1 MTLKFGN
8 DIILYALI
16 LLYTGIMNMNCE
28 KLLEIMHTTEKL
40 KDTMRHCFTSSG
52 RRESVA
58 EHSWRLA
65 LLAYFVTDEFEGI
78 DTEKLLK
85 MCIIHDLGEIFTGDV
100 PVFNKTKSNEETEEN
115 LLFEWVGT
123 LDEPFREEMLRL
135 YKEMDELKTTEARVY
150 KALDGI
156 EALIQHNE
164 SDINTWL
171 ELEYNLQLTYAD
183 DKVAF
188 SDYLKELREVVRQE
202 SIRKIEKERASET
215 EDSDKLN

>member
-1 MTLKFGN
+1 MVMKS
-8 DIILYALI
+8 
-16 LLYTGIMNMNCE
+16 E
-28 KLLEIMHTTEKL
+28 KLLEVMHTAEKL
-40 KDTMRHCFTSSG
+40 KDTMRHCYTSAG
-52 RRESVA
+52 RRESVG

-65 LLAYFVTDEFEGI
+65 LLAYFVTDEFKGI

-100 PVFNKTKSNEETEEN
+100 PVFNKTKSNEKTEEN
-115 LLFEWVGT
+115 LLFKWVRM
-123 LDEPFREEMLRL
+123 LDEPFKTEMLCL
-135 YKEMDELKTTEARVY
+135 YKEMEELKTTEARVY

-164 SDINTWL
+164 SDIKTWL

-215 EDSDKLN
+215 EAPNK

>member
-1 MTLKFGN
+1 MKS
-8 DIILYALI
+8 
-16 LLYTGIMNMNCE
+16 E
-28 KLLEIMHTTEKL
+28 KLLEVMHTAEKL
-40 KDTMRHCFTSSG
+40 KDTMRHCYTSAG
-52 RRESVA
+52 RRESVG

-65 LLAYFVTDEFEGI
+65 LLAYFVTDEFDGI

-115 LLFEWVGT
+115 LLFKWVKT
-123 LDEPFREEMLRL
+123 LDEPFRTEMLCL
-135 YKEMDELKTTEARVY
+135 YKEMEELKTTEARVY

-164 SDINTWL
+164 SDIKTWL

-188 SDYLKELREVVRQE
+188 SDYLKELREIVRQE
-202 SIRKIEKERASET
+202 SIRKIEKERALET
-215 EDSDKLN
+215 KAQMDK

>member
-1 MTLKFGN
+1 MKS
-8 DIILYALI
+8 
-16 LLYTGIMNMNCE
+16 E
-28 KLLEIMHTTEKL
+28 KLLEVMHTAEKL
-40 KDTMRHCFTSSG
+40 KDTMRHCYTSAG
-52 RRESVA
+52 RRESVG

-115 LLFEWVGT
+115 LLFKWVKT
-123 LDEPFREEMLRL
+123 LDEPFRTEMLCL
-135 YKEMDELKTTEARVY
+135 YKEMEELKTTEARVY

-164 SDINTWL
+164 SDIKTWL

-188 SDYLKELREVVRQE
+188 SDYLKELREIVRQE
-202 SIRKIEKERASET
+202 SIRKIEKERALET
-215 EDSDKLN
+215 KAQMDK

>member
-1 MTLKFGN
+1 MKS
-8 DIILYALI
+8 
-16 LLYTGIMNMNCE
+16 E
-28 KLLEIMHTTEKL
+28 KLLEVMHTAEKL
-40 KDTMRHCFTSSG
+40 KDTMRHCYTSAG
-52 RRESVA
+52 RRESVG

-65 LLAYFVTDEFEGI
+65 LLAYFVTDEFKGI

-115 LLFEWVGT
+115 LLFDWVKT
-123 LDEPFREEMLRL
+123 LDEPFKTEMLCL
-135 YKEMDELKTTEARVY
+135 YKEMEELKTTEARVY

-164 SDINTWL
+164 SDIKTWL
-171 ELEYNLQLTYAD
+171 ESEYNLQLTYAD

-215 EDSDKLN
+215 EAPNK

>member
-1 MTLKFGN
+1 M
-8 DIILYALI
+8 D
-16 LLYTGIMNMNCE
+16 CE
-28 KLLEIMHTTEKL
+28 KLLKVMHTTERL
-40 KDTMRHCFTSSG
+40 KDTMRHCCTSDG
-52 RRESVA
+52 RRESVG
-58 EHSWRLA
+58 EHCWRLS

-85 MCIIHDLGEIFTGDV
+85 MCIIHDLGEIFTGDI

-115 LLFEWVGT
+115 LLFKWLET
-123 LDEPFREEMLRL
+123 LDEPFRTEMLCL
-135 YKEMDELKTTEARVY
+135 YKEMDELNTTESRVY

-164 SDINTWL
+164 SDIKTWL
-171 ELEYNLQLTYAD
+171 ESEYDLQLTYAD
-183 DKVAF
+183 DKAAF

-215 EDSDKLN
+215 KAQMDK

>member
-1 MTLKFGN
+1 
-8 DIILYALI
+8 
-16 LLYTGIMNMNCE
+16 MNMNCE

>member
-1 MTLKFGN
+1 MVMKS
-8 DIILYALI
+8 
-16 LLYTGIMNMNCE
+16 E
-28 KLLEIMHTTEKL
+28 KLLEVMHTAEKL
-40 KDTMRHCFTSSG
+40 KDTMRHCYTSAG
-52 RRESVA
+52 RRESVG

-65 LLAYFVTDEFEGI
+65 LLAYFVTDEFKGI

-115 LLFEWVGT
+115 LLFDWVKT
-123 LDEPFREEMLRL
+123 LDEPFKTEMLCL
-135 YKEMDELKTTEARVY
+135 YKEMEELKTTEARVY

-164 SDINTWL
+164 SDIKTWL

-215 EDSDKLN
+215 EAPNK

>member
-1 MTLKFGN
+1 M
-8 DIILYALI
+8 I
-16 LLYTGIMNMNCE
+16 MNCE
-28 KLLEIMHTTEKL
+28 KLLKVMHTTERL
-40 KDTMRHCFTSSG
+40 KDTMRHCCTSAG
-52 RRESVA
+52 RLESVG
-58 EHSWRLA
+58 EHCWRLS

-85 MCIIHDLGEIFTGDV
+85 MCIIHDLGEIFTGDI

-115 LLFEWVGT
+115 LLFKWLET
-123 LDEPFREEMLRL
+123 LDEPFRTEMLCL
-135 YKEMDELKTTEARVY
+135 YKEMDELKTTESRVY

-164 SDINTWL
+164 SDIKTWL
-171 ELEYNLQLTYAD
+171 ESEYDLQLTYAD
-183 DKVAF
+183 DKAAF

-215 EDSDKLN
+215 KAQMDK

>member
-1 MTLKFGN
+1 
-8 DIILYALI
+8 
-16 LLYTGIMNMNCE
+16 MNCE

>member
-1 MTLKFGN
+1 
-8 DIILYALI
+8 
-16 LLYTGIMNMNCE
+16 MNMNCE

-100 PVFNKTKSNEETEEN
+100 PVFSKTKSNEETEEN

-135 YKEMDELKTTEARVY
+135 YEEMEERKTTEARVY

-164 SDINTWL
+164 SDIKTWL
-171 ELEYNLQLTYAD
+171 DLEYDLQLTYAD

-188 SDYLKELREVVRQE
+188 SDYLKLLREAVRQE
-202 SIRKIEKERASET
+202 SIRKIEKERKRASET
-215 EDSDKLN
+215 KTTDKLN

>member
-1 MTLKFGN
+1 M
-8 DIILYALI
+8 
-16 LLYTGIMNMNCE
+16 IMDCE
-28 KLLEIMHTTEKL
+28 KLLKVMHTTERL
-40 KDTMRHCFTSSG
+40 KDTMRHCCTSAG
-52 RRESVA
+52 RRESVG
-58 EHSWRLA
+58 EHCWRLS

-85 MCIIHDLGEIFTGDV
+85 MCIIHDLGEIFTGDI

-115 LLFEWVGT
+115 LLFKWLET
-123 LDEPFREEMLRL
+123 LDEPFRTEMLCL
-135 YKEMDELKTTEARVY
+135 YKEMDELKTTESRVY

-164 SDINTWL
+164 SDIKTWL
-171 ELEYNLQLTYAD
+171 ESEYNLQLTYAD
-183 DKVAF
+183 DKAAF

-215 EDSDKLN
+215 KAQMDK

>member
-1 MTLKFGN
+1 MKS
-8 DIILYALI
+8 
-16 LLYTGIMNMNCE
+16 E
-28 KLLEIMHTTEKL
+28 KLLEVMHTTEKL
-40 KDTMRHCFTSSG
+40 KDTMRHCYTSAG
-52 RRESVA
+52 RRESVG

-115 LLFEWVGT
+115 LLFKWVGT
-123 LDEPFREEMLRL
+123 LDEPFRTEMLCL
-135 YKEMDELKTTEARVY
+135 YKEMEELKTTEARVY

-164 SDINTWL
+164 SDIKTWL

-215 EDSDKLN
+215 EAPNCR